1 MNRAPLS
8 TSANKRPT
16 WHVFD
21 VLSFVK
27 LLNMQ
32 PYPTM
37 HNMTSCR
44 NRDDTVDFSEIPN
57 EQPLIP
63 KVEITM

>member
-1 MNRAPLS
+1 MNHAPLS

-32 PYPTM
+32 PYPTI
-37 HNMTSCR
+37 HNVPSGR
-44 NRDDTVDFSEIPN
+44 NRDDTVDLGVIPN
-57 EQPLIP
+57 EQPLIL